1 MTDFQYW
8 LFEIMIKICCHFYS
22 ILDLRKIWR
31 AQIVNRTLRS
41 FKKSSTRP
49 PTESRLTKTTSS
61 GTTITHIRPKNDPV
75 VGQIFSVTA
84 RAENPAR
91 LPDLETVRWPFW
103 DEAFVAAR
111 ARSTRSRRIKCR
123 WPTTRQPLPSRQP
136 PIPTAEARNEFH
148 ESSRTHILR
157 LRWLRRVLSC
167 CRAEHLHL
175 RLWPS
180 NSNSQTFKLRL
191 SKSNI
196 WRIWR

>member
-111 ARSTRSRRIKCR
+111 ASLRGNHQFQLRKPGTSFTKV
-123 WPTTRQPLPSRQP
+123 LE
-136 PIPTAEARNEFH
+136 PISSVFGDFAE
-148 ESSRTHILR
+148 S
-157 LRWLRRVLSC
+157 
-167 CRAEHLHL
+167 
-175 RLWPS
+175 
-180 NSNSQTFKLRL
+180 
-191 SKSNI
+191 
-196 WRIWR
+196 